1 MTMRYVLY
9 RLFFG
14 LVAILPL
21 STYAAV
27 EMEMVAVENDVVLS
41 GSGTLNI
48 SSTTNFAT
56 SGTKTQSAI
65 DAGGL
70 FAPSAVT
77 GSNTDVE
84 VRVECGGVTGPV
96 SFGSGTA
103 VIKSDDGSGHTFG
116 IFGAGENYG
125 SGGTGLC
132 LLVEKAYVSGDQL
145 SGSARFTNA
154 TLSTLGVTKGTYR
167 WTWGTGASA
176 DSLTLYIGGKPAP
189 PTPVP
194 TMPSALMLLLMTLL
208 ALMGVKRARL

>member
-1 MTMRYVLY
+1 MTMRYLLCRLVL
-9 RLFFG
+9 G
-14 LVAILPL
+14 LIAILPV

-27 EMEMVAVENDVVLS
+27 EMEMVATGSDVILS
-41 GSGTLNI
+41 GSGTLNL

-70 FAPSAVT
+70 FAPSAIT
-77 GSNTDVE
+77 GSNTEVE

-96 SFGSGTA
+96 SLGSGTA
-103 VIKSDDGSGHTFG
+103 VNKSDEGRGHTFG

-125 SGGTGLC
+125 SGGAGLC

-145 SGSARFTNA
+145 SGSARFANTS
-154 TLSTLGVTKGTYR
+154 LSSLGVTKGTYR

-176 DSLTLYIGGKPAP
+176 DSLTLYIRGKPSP

-194 TMPSALMLLLMTLL
+194 TTPGALMLLLMILL